1 MSRIQNLGMPRDIK
15 QQETLA
21 RVDDEIRRDKVE
33 TARDIIYRQNFAVDG
48 AAVEAL
54 LKEQSLVPT
63 SVSLFRP
70 INMLYFH

>member
-1 MSRIQNLGMPRDIK
+1 MDMVNIRYGSRPYMVWLRA
-15 QQETLA
+15 L
-21 RVDDEIRRDKVE
+21 IRRDKVE
-33 TARDIIYRQNFAVDG
+33 TARDIIYRQNVAINGV
-48 AAVEAL
+48 AVEVL